1 MKAKSRER
9 EWEISA
15 NKSTYRL
22 QTQLIQNKHSQI
34 GNENDST
41 HHCNWNSGIVRIVF
55 LYFYLFCFYW
65 KTVVLLHMKT
75 TRIITKKPSNWNEKK
90 NSNLVYTIL
99 YICIF
104 FGMMLH
110 NKISYNKCDSIPYL
124 MHLTYPALIF
134 RFGY

>member
-9 EWEISA
+9 EWEKIA
-15 NKSTYRL
+15 NKSTYRV

-41 HHCNWNSGIVRIVF
+41 HHCNWNCRIVRIVF
-55 LYFYLFCFYW
+55 LYFYFFCFCW
-65 KTVVLLHMKT
+65 KAVVLLHMKT
-75 TRIITKKPSNWNEKK
+75 TRIKRKKQSNWIEKK
-90 NSNLVYTIL
+90 NSNLVYNTIL
-99 YICIF
+99 YIYSSEWCF
-104 FGMMLH
+104 TT
-110 NKISYNKCDSIPYL
+110 KSQYNKCDSIPYL